1 MTLEIFILK
10 IFYILNISVFHIPSM
25 AQRRHKRVRT
35 WTRHINI
42 FNKDYIFVP
51 VNES

>member
-1 MTLEIFILK
+1 MTLEILK
-10 IFYILNISVFHIPSM
+10 FLIFYISTVSIFHIPRM
-25 AQRRHKRVRT
+25 AQKRHKRVRT
-35 WTRHINI
+35 WTRNINI